1 MTDEFLPFPA
11 VPELR
16 QAQQVQ
22 PRHGVGS
29 CSVCMGLTRLL
40 VVLRSPDEERCVVTY
55 SLL

>member
-29 CSVCMGLTRLL
+29 CSVCMVLTRLL
-40 VVLRSPDEERCVVTY
+40 VVLRSPDEERCLVTY